1 MADQLPKTLVSL
13 AIFVLGLAFASL
25 LGALLVIGKSFLL
38 PILIALISVYVLVAA
53 SDGLGRVP
61 GARHLPE
68 MLRRGLVLIAFLLA
82 VFLLGGVMVSTAGQ
96 IVQSLPEYEQNLTAL
111 FTKLQASFGLEN
123 VDWLG
128 LWRTV
133 TENFSVEGFA
143 KTALGSISAAAG
155 LIFMVLIYAIFLMA
169 ERAGFPRSARRLRP

>member
-13 AIFVLGLAFASL
+13 AIIVLGLAFATL

-96 IVQSLPEYEQNLTAL
+96 IVQSLP
-111 FTKLQASFGLEN
+111 G
-123 VDWLG
+123 G
-128 LWRTV
+128 
-133 TENFSVEGFA
+133 
-143 KTALGSISAAAG
+143 
-155 LIFMVLIYAIFLMA
+155 
-169 ERAGFPRSARRLRP
+169 